1 MELMIQAL
9 DTGNCIP
16 EIKWNYEEIKQY
28 AIEKAEEYKSIAYTD
43 SDVAAMKKDRAD
55 INRFINALD
64 AERKNKKQEYMAPYM
79 VFEKQVK
86 DALLPLREAADVI
99 TQGLNEIEQQYRNEK
114 LEKMQVLYQK
124 YAGDLQDLVPFSKTV
139 REEYYKRAFTDKKLE
154 QAYIDLFDKIRE
166 DLAALEELPERFRDK
181 AALKYVESFNLSEAL
196 REGKRLEEIEKA
208 MEERRK
214 KQEEERQRWEA
225 EEAARKAEAAVQ
237 QVEEKSIPSEDVT
250 ETKPAEAAMPG
261 RTETQAQEE
270 VMCLDFRVWGTRQ
283 QLMALRNYL
292 IENGIQFGK
301 VE

>member
-9 DTGNCIP
+9 ETGNCIP

-99 TQGLNEIEQQYRNEK
+99 AQGLNEIEQQYRNEK

-124 YAGDLQDLVPFSKTV
+124 YVGDMQDLVPFPKTV

-166 DLAALEELPERFRDK
+166 DLSALENFRRDSGTKRRFGMWNPLAYRK
-181 AALKYVESFNLSEAL
+181 HSVRGNVW
-196 REGKRLEEIEKA
+196 KRLRKQWKKDEGN
-208 MEERRK
+208 RRK
-214 KQEEERQRWEA
+214 KDSAGKQKKPPEKPRQLYNKWK
-225 EEAARKAEAAVQ
+225 RKAFLQKMQ
-237 QVEEKSIPSEDVT
+237 Q
-250 ETKPAEAAMPG
+250 
-261 RTETQAQEE
+261 R
-270 VMCLDFRVWGTRQ
+270 
-283 QLMALRNYL
+283 
-292 IENGIQFGK
+292 
-301 VE
+301 

>member
-1 MELMIQAL
+1 MELMIQTL
-9 DTGNCIP
+9 ETGKCIP

-64 AERKNKKQEYMAPYM
+64 TERKNKKQEYMAPYM

-86 DALLPLREAADVI
+86 DALLPLREAADII

-124 YAGDLQDLVPFSKTV
+124 YAGDLQDLVPFPKTV
-139 REEYYKRAFTDKKLE
+139 KEEYYKRAFTDKKLE

-181 AALKYVESFNLSEAL
+181 AALRYVESFSLSEAL

-208 MEERRK
+208 MEERRR
-214 KQEEERQRWEA
+214 KQEEERQRREA
-225 EEAARKAEAAVQ
+225 EEAARKVEEAVQ
-237 QVEEKSIPSEDVT
+237 EEPEKAPYLEESS
-250 ETKPAEAAMPG
+250 ETKPAETAMPE

-270 VMCLDFRVWGTRQ
+270 VLHLDFRVWGTRQ

-292 IENGIQFGK
+292 IENEIQFGK

>member
-43 SDVAAMKKDRAD
+43 SDAAAMKKDRAD

-99 TQGLNEIEQQYRNEK
+99 AQGLNEIEQQYRNEK

-124 YAGDLQDLVPFSKTV
+124 YAGDLQDLVPFPKTV

-166 DLAALEELPERFRDK
+166 DLAALEELPERFCNK

-208 MEERRK
+208 MEERQRK
-214 KQEEERQRWEA
+214 QAEERQRRE
-225 EEAARKAEAAVQ
+225 AEAAVQ
-237 QVEEKSIPSEDVT
+237 EESEKSIPSEETSDAKPT
-250 ETKPAEAAMPG
+250 ETVMSD
-261 RTETQAQEE
+261 RTEAQVQEE